1 MMTTSASAQRCVRMV
16 LYSHD
21 TMGLGHMRRSLLI
34 AQALSRGGREATVL
48 LVCGSVQASSFII
61 PPGVDCLTLPA
72 LHKSASG
79 SYDSRRLELPLNG
92 IMKLRSQTIRA
103 AVRAFEPDLLVTD
116 NVPRGALGELEPALE
131 DLAAAGVPCVL
142 GLRDI
147 LDEPEAVAREWA
159 RAGNEQAIRD
169 YYRAVWV
176 YGDRALYDIA
186 AEYGFSAETRQRL
199 RYVGYLDQRPR
210 LAPTGANGSPSP
222 TDLVPSGPFALCT
235 VGGGQ
240 DGLELA
246 DAFARSRAPVGVRRL
261 VLVGPEMDAGGRRQL
276 HEQAR
281 QDPDLSVV
289 DFVTEPGH
297 LVKRAGCMVTMGG
310 YNTVCEA
317 LSFRKRA
324 LVVPRVT
331 PRREQLIRAERFRER
346 GLLDVLHPHALAPEL
361 LSSWVRRNFGRPGRP
376 SRGHVHLGGPG
387 RLRAEARE
395 ILGLPPNGWSQRERD
410 GRGLAAQRA
419 S

>member
-1 MMTTSASAQRCVRMV
+1 MISTSDSARRRVRMV

-34 AQALSRGGREATVL
+34 AQALSRGGKDATVL
-48 LVCGSVQASSFII
+48 LVCGSVQACSFIM
-61 PPGVDCLTLPA
+61 PPGIDCLTLPA
-72 LHKSASG
+72 LRKSGNGA
-79 SYDSRRLELPLNG
+79 YDSRRLDLPLAG
-92 IMKLRSQTIRA
+92 IVRLRSQTIRA
-103 AVRAFEPDLLVTD
+103 AVGAFGPDLMVTD
-116 NVPRGALGELEPALE
+116 NVPLGALGELEPTLE
-131 DLAAAGVPCVL
+131 DLAAEGVPCVL

-147 LDEPEAVAREWA
+147 LDEPDAVAREWA

-176 YGDRALYDIA
+176 YGDPALYDMA
-186 AEYGFSAETRQRL
+186 AEYGFSVEIRGRL

-210 LAPTGANGSPSP
+210 LAHAFGDGPLSPA
-222 TDLVPSGPFALCT
+222 DLVPAWPFALCT

-246 DAFARSRAPVGVRRL
+246 DAFACSSAPSGVRRL
-261 VLVGPEMDAGGRRQL
+261 VLVGPEMDGGGRRHL
-276 HEQAR
+276 HERAR
-281 QDPDLSVV
+281 RDPGLSVL
-289 DFVTEPGH
+289 DFAREPGH
-297 LVKRAGCMVTMGG
+297 LVKRAGCLVTMGG

-331 PRREQLIRAERFRER
+331 PRREQLIRAERFRDH
-346 GLLDVLHPHALAPEL
+346 GLLDVLHPHALAPDV
-361 LSSWVRRNFGRPGRP
+361 LSSWVKRNFGRPA
-376 SRGHVHLGGPG
+376 RGHVELGRPG
-387 RLRAEARE
+387 RLRAVARE
-395 ILGLPPNGWSQRERD
+395 LLAPPPEGARERD
-410 GRGLAAQRA
+410 RGARRLDELQA